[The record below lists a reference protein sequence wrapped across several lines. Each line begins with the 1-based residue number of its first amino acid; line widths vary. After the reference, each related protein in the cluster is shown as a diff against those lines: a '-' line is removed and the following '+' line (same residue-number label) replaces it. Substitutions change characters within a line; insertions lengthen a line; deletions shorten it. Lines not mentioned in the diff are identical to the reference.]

1 MKEIG
6 IYIHIPF
13 CIQKCYY
20 CDFCSFDKLQNKQ
33 AEYVDAL
40 IEEIKNTHNK
50 NEHLIKTF
58 YIGGG
63 TPSILNVNAL
73 KQVMEA
79 IKTNFLLSKD
89 CEITVEMN
97 PGTVTKE
104 KLQIYKDSGINR
116 LSIGLQS
123 TTDEILKELGRI
135 HNYKQ
140 FEDIYEEARA
150 LGFNNINVDL
160 MIGLPN
166 QTIDDVS
173 KSLKDIIQKI
183 PEHISGYS
191 LILEDVTKLKN
202 LIEEENLSLPDEDT
216 ERAMYWTVKNT
227 LEKNGYNHY
236 EISNFSK
243 LGYESKH
250 NTDCW
255 NQKEYI
261 GFGIA
266 AHSYFN
272 NIRYSNICD
281 INEYV
286 KNINSKDFEKNV
298 IIHEIQEEQDKMN
311 EYMILGLRMIKGVN
325 EQVFKEKFSKDIND
339 IYIKSIEKLINLELI
354 SNEKGIIKLT
364 KKGIDFANIVWEEFV

>member
-1 MKEIG
+1 MKKIG

-50 NEHLIKTF
+50 NELLIKTV

-63 TPSILNVNAL
+63 TPSILNVNEL

-123 TTDEILKELGRI
+123 TNDEILKELGRI

-140 FEDIYEEARA
+140 FEDIYEDARA

-173 KSLKDIIQKI
+173 KSLKNIIQKN
-183 PEHISGYS
+183 PEHISVYS
-191 LILEDVTKLKN
+191 LILEDDTKLKN
-202 LIEEENLSLPDEDT
+202 LIEEGKLSLPDEDT

-325 EQVFKEKFSKDIND
+325 EQIFKEKFSKDVND
-339 IYIKSIEKLINLELI
+339 VYKKSIEKLINLELI

>member
-40 IEEIKNTHNK
+40 IKKIKNTHNK
-50 NEHLIKTF
+50 SELLIKTV
-58 YIGGG
+58 YLGGG
-63 TPSILNVNAL
+63 TPSILNANEL

-123 TTDEILKELGRI
+123 TNDEILKELGRI

-173 KSLKDIIQKI
+173 KSLKDIIQKN
-183 PEHISGYS
+183 PEHISVYS
-191 LILEDVTKLKN
+191 LILEDDTKLKN
-202 LIEEENLSLPDEDT
+202 LIEEGNLSLPDEDT

-298 IIHEIQEEQDKMN
+298 IIHEIQEKQDKMN

-339 IYIKSIEKLINLELI
+339 VYKKSIEKLINLELI

>member
-40 IEEIKNTHNK
+40 IKEIKNTHNK
-50 NEHLIKTF
+50 SELLIKTV

-63 TPSILNVNAL
+63 TPSILNANEL

-123 TTDEILKELGRI
+123 TNDEILKELGRI

-173 KSLKDIIQKI
+173 KSLKDIIQKN
-183 PEHISGYS
+183 PEHISVYS
-191 LILEDVTKLKN
+191 LILEDDTKLKN
-202 LIEEENLSLPDEDT
+202 LIEEGKLSLPDEDT

-298 IIHEIQEEQDKMN
+298 IIHEIQEKQDKMN

-339 IYIKSIEKLINLELI
+339 VYKKSIEKLINLELI
-354 SNEKGIIKLT
+354 LNEKGIIKLT

>member
-1 MKEIG
+1 
-6 IYIHIPF
+6 
-13 CIQKCYY
+13 
-20 CDFCSFDKLQNKQ
+20 
-33 AEYVDAL
+33 
-40 IEEIKNTHNK
+40 
-50 NEHLIKTF
+50 
-58 YIGGG
+58 
-63 TPSILNVNAL
+63 
-73 KQVMEA
+73 
-79 IKTNFLLSKD
+79 
-89 CEITVEMN
+89 MN

-123 TTDEILKELGRI
+123 TNDEILKELGRI

-140 FEDIYEEARA
+140 FEDIYEDARA

-173 KSLKDIIQKI
+173 KSLKNIIQKN
-183 PEHISGYS
+183 PEHISVYS
-191 LILEDVTKLKN
+191 LILEDDTKLKN
-202 LIEEENLSLPDEDT
+202 LIEEGKLSLPDEDT

-261 GFGIA
+261 SFGIA

-325 EQVFKEKFSKDIND
+325 EQIFKEKFSKDVND
-339 IYIKSIEKLINLELI
+339 VYKKSIEKLINLELI

>member
-40 IEEIKNTHNK
+40 IKEIKNTHNK
-50 NEHLIKTF
+50 SELLIKTV

-63 TPSILNVNAL
+63 TTSILNANEL

-123 TTDEILKELGRI
+123 TNDEILKELGRI

-140 FEDIYEEARA
+140 FEDIYEDARA

-173 KSLKDIIQKI
+173 KSLKDIIQKN
-183 PEHISGYS
+183 PEHISVYS
-191 LILEDVTKLKN
+191 LILEDDTKLKN
-202 LIEEENLSLPDEDT
+202 LIEEGKLSLPDEDT

-298 IIHEIQEEQDKMN
+298 IIHEIQEKQDKMN

-339 IYIKSIEKLINLELI
+339 VYKKSIEKLINLELI

>member
-33 AEYVDAL
+33 VEYVDAL
-40 IEEIKNTHNK
+40 IKEIKNTHNK
-50 NEHLIKTF
+50 SELLIKTV

-63 TPSILNVNAL
+63 TPSILNANEL

-123 TTDEILKELGRI
+123 TNDEILKELGRI

-173 KSLKDIIQKI
+173 KSLKDIIQKN
-183 PEHISGYS
+183 PEHISVYS
-191 LILEDVTKLKN
+191 LILEDDTKLKN
-202 LIEEENLSLPDEDT
+202 LIEEGNLSLPDEDT

-298 IIHEIQEEQDKMN
+298 IIHEIQEKQDKMN

-339 IYIKSIEKLINLELI
+339 VYKKSIEKLINLELI

>member
-50 NEHLIKTF
+50 NELLIKTV

-63 TPSILNVNAL
+63 TPSILNANEL

-123 TTDEILKELGRI
+123 TNDEILKELGRI

-173 KSLKDIIQKI
+173 KSLKDIIQKN
-183 PEHISGYS
+183 PEHISVYS
-191 LILEDVTKLKN
+191 LILEDDTKLKN
-202 LIEEENLSLPDEDT
+202 LIEEGNLSLPDEDT

-298 IIHEIQEEQDKMN
+298 IIHEIQEKQDKMN

-339 IYIKSIEKLINLELI
+339 VYKKSIEKLINLELI

>member
-40 IEEIKNTHNK
+40 IKEIKNTHNK
-50 NEHLIKTF
+50 SELLIKTV

-63 TPSILNVNAL
+63 TPSILNANEL

-104 KLQIYKDSGINR
+104 KLQIYIDSGINR

-123 TTDEILKELGRI
+123 TNDEILKELGRI

-173 KSLKDIIQKI
+173 KSLKDIIQKN
-183 PEHISGYS
+183 PEHISVYS
-191 LILEDVTKLKN
+191 LILEDDTKLKN
-202 LIEEENLSLPDEDT
+202 LIEEGNLSLPDEDT

-298 IIHEIQEEQDKMN
+298 IIHEIQEKQDKMN

-339 IYIKSIEKLINLELI
+339 VYKKSIEKLINLELI

>member
-40 IEEIKNTHNK
+40 IKKIKNTHNK
-50 NEHLIKTF
+50 SELLIKTV

-63 TPSILNVNAL
+63 TPSILNANEL

-123 TTDEILKELGRI
+123 TNDEILKELGRI

-173 KSLKDIIQKI
+173 KSLKDIIQKN
-183 PEHISGYS
+183 PEHISVYS
-191 LILEDVTKLKN
+191 LILEDDTKLKN
-202 LIEEENLSLPDEDT
+202 LIEEGNLSLPDEDT

-298 IIHEIQEEQDKMN
+298 IIHEIQEKQDKMN

-339 IYIKSIEKLINLELI
+339 VYKKSIEKLINLELI